1 MSRDT
6 WRRGLSHVVIVLCG
20 GAVLVALVPLALVL
34 FYVVTQ
40 GVTALSV
47 SAANR
52 VAAASRVPAYS
63 AA

>member
-47 SAANR
+47 AITMTNR
-52 VAAASRVPAYS
+52 KVGLSSGRMM
-63 AA
+63 